1 MISEGT
7 TANLAGAIRCAPEPD
22 VAAAVRAAPDAAIAS
37 AVRAMRDED
46 VYRFARA
53 LPNAAL
59 VELAHR
65 YLVGEKQQ
73 PQTVAEN
80 VAGIEAADLAERP
93 DATED
98 VIKVDVLC
106 ELHTRPF
113 GTTSARLAQVLGRK
127 KPIIEAACSA
137 LLAEG
142 KVLKDGERWMKPPSA
157 PPVVRR
163 RVVADGYDARTAK
176 VHPAALRLP
185 AKPPGRVGV

>member
-22 VAAAVRAAPDAAIAS
+22 VAAAVRAAPDAALAA
-37 AVRAMRDED
+37 AVRSLRDED

-65 YLVGEKQQ
+65 YLVGEKQK

-80 VAGIEAADLAERP
+80 VASIEAADLAERP

-98 VIKVDVLC
+98 VVKVDVLC
-106 ELHTRPF
+106 ELHTRPL
-113 GTTSARLAQVLGRK
+113 GTTSARLAQVLNRK

-142 KVLKDGERWMKPPSA
+142 KVLKDGEMWMKPPSA

-163 RVVADGYDARTAK
+163 RVVADVYDTRTAK
-176 VHPAALRLP
+176 VHPAALKLP
-185 AKPPGRVGV
+185 AKPPGRVGA